1 MHQAGLDDLCLK
13 PYPQNPAGTCAFVRR
28 QLHPQLFV
36 SGCSHPCALR
46 LVCQLLHASPCVQDL
61 RGVKIHPA
69 EAALLARSLPA
80 VQLSLDGLDT
90 PWQPH
95 WCYPPRLRELEGDD
109 WGQAED
115 DE

>member
-1 MHQAGLDDLCLK
+1 M
-13 PYPQNPAGTCAFVRR
+13 
-28 QLHPQLFV
+28 
-36 SGCSHPCALR
+36 
-46 LVCQLLHASPCVQDL
+46 
-61 RGVKIHPA
+61 KIHPA
-69 EAALLARSLPA
+69 EAALLARSLPD

-95 WCYPPRLRELEGDD
+95 CYPPRLRELEGDD